1 MYQRIIYPNES
12 GVAVLIPSGELPI
25 TEVARKD
32 VPAGVPYLIVDFQVI
47 PTDREFRNAWE
58 ADFSRPDGIGIG
70 ADAWFAEQAELKAAE
85 EARLQAEREE
95 AEALRIAQELADAN
109 NQEVTE

>member
-1 MYQRIIYPNES
+1 MYQRIIFPNDS

-32 VPAGVPYLIVDFQVI
+32 VPAGVPYIIVDFKAI
-47 PTDREFRNAWE
+47 PEDRTFRDAWE
-58 ADFSRPDGIGIG
+58 ADFSRPDGHGIG
-70 ADAWFAEQAELKAAE
+70 ADAWFTEQAELKAIE

-95 AEALRIAQELADAN
+95 AEAVRIAQELADAN
-109 NQEVTE
+109 NQEVTV